1 MESAAVTI
9 IDAQADI
16 DGTLKGKDAQI
27 LGKFRGQVELTG
39 RLVLGEG
46 SRVEAKVS
54 ADAVEIAGEF
64 KGDLKARSLSVLEK
78 GRVEGTIDAQRLAI
92 REGALLN
99 GQVNAGEVRP
109 GPARASFT
117 PAPATG
123 HAAG

>member
-1 MESAAVTI
+1 MESAAITI
-9 IDAQADI
+9 IDAHADI

-46 SRVEAKVS
+46 SRVEARVS

-64 KGDLKARSLSVLEK
+64 KGDLKARTLSVLEK

-109 GPARASFT
+109 APARASFT
-117 PAPATG
+117 PAAATG
-123 HAAG
+123 QAAG